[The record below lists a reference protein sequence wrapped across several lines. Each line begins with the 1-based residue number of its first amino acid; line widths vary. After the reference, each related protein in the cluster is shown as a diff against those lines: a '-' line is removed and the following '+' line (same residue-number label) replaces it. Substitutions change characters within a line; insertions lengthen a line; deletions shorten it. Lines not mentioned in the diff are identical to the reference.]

1 MNNAASATLI
11 WGKKG
16 GEKRHLELL
25 IRFHSVKH
33 IYSTYTKNKI
43 TLGEF
48 NNKRNKAH
56 IAAFE
61 EADSALRSAQDIIR
75 ELGITFTFEAFKERY
90 LIRVRGCYASNSD
103 LGYVVDL
110 FLNDTDRAYPLS
122 AGTKS
127 DYRTAMNWVYR
138 FKAKIKVSDINKSF
152 VNRFEIFMLETN
164 PNLSKNTRNIYLR
177 ALKAVY
183 NYAVRKGLVVDQK
196 PFAGRNLASTRKQ
209 NYGLEE
215 EDFLKIV
222 QYHSDDYQEM
232 LGRDFFILSFQLGG
246 NYLSDIL
253 RLKNK
258 NLELTS
264 KGYRLTFVRKKTQKA
279 NKPINLLLTDAAID
293 LLNKYG
299 RVGLDSPTHY
309 ILPYLSDSLTE
320 AQANDRVG
328 DLAYKINAGL
338 AMVCKKLNMQK
349 VTLSQARHTYA
360 TIGRDNG
367 LMDRDIQ
374 NDLGHTDIRTTIGYM
389 NSVTT
394 KSLNTSRDFR
404 ERFS

>member
-43 TLGEF
+43 TLGEY

-61 EADSALRSAQDIIR
+61 EADTALRSAQDIIR

-222 QYHSDDYQEM
+222 HYQSVNYQEV
-232 LGRDFFILSFQLGG
+232 LGRDFFMLSFQLGG
-246 NYLSDIL
+246 NYLTDIL

-258 NLELTS
+258 NLELTP

-279 NKPINLLLTDAAID
+279 NKTINLLLTDSAIN

-299 RVGLDSPTHY
+299 RIDLDSPTHY